1 MLAEMPIF
9 ADLSPQ
15 QIEHLFA
22 RLERYRVPAGRTII
36 KQGAA
41 RHHFFVIAA
50 GEVQKRVRTEDGQER
65 IVARL
70 GKGEHFG
77 EAALYT
83 DQPYDATYVCATE
96 VRLLAL
102 DEFTF
107 DRLVATTQQMSH
119 YVEQVSSGRLKDTRK
134 KLGLRS

>member
-1 MLAEMPIF
+1 
-9 ADLSPQ
+9 
-15 QIEHLFA
+15 
-22 RLERYRVPAGRTII
+22 
-36 KQGAA
+36 
-41 RHHFFVIAA
+41 
-50 GEVQKRVRTEDGQER
+50 
-65 IVARL
+65 
-70 GKGEHFG
+70 
-77 EAALYT
+77 
-83 DQPYDATYVCATE
+83 

>member
-9 ADLSPQ
+9 SELSPH
-15 QIEHLFA
+15 QIENLFE
-22 RLERYRVPAGRTII
+22 RMKRYRVPARRTII
-36 KQGAA
+36 KQDEP
-41 RHHFFVIAA
+41 RHHFYVIAA
-50 GEVQKRVRTEDGQER
+50 GEVEKRIRLANGQER
-65 IVARL
+65 VVTRL

-83 DQPYDATYVCATE
+83 NQPYDATYVTATE

-107 DRLVATTQQMSH
+107 DRLVATTHQMSH
-119 YVEQVSSGRLKDTRK
+119 YVEQVSSGRLKDTRR
-134 KLGLRS
+134 KLGMRA